1 MRRYLPVALVASSP
15 WPAQA
20 PAQRRRA
27 DRDRRPAHPVSALDG
42 RIVWSDYDPA
52 AKRYFLTQRLNG
64 VTSRLPVDPRSVPFD
79 LDLGPDADGK
89 PVAAYSRCR
98 REPPPRNPPR
108 GAIAQL
114 PEWRLGRGC
123 DLYLYSFEQGREVL
137 VRFASSHGASEFL
150 PTVWTDR
157 IAFAR
162 VYERRRG
169 RAGRRAFLYVRPN
182 SLFTSQGRRGHT
194 RRLPGGP
201 RTGPGPT
208 ALDLATRRLAFGWDS
223 TDPRPLS
230 AVYLDVMRNTGRTAK
245 RRLDRGHSGEL
256 QGREFIAPQF
266 DEQVRVV
273 WLASFE
279 GDKTEARRA
288 PLLLHGRE
296 QEEARIP
303 PLPTDLIL
311 RTEHRRCRGRRGLPL
326 PGLGFRGYRRRAVH
340 HTRRRASPIP
350 GCSEL
355 QPCELRRAQC
365 SSSTALRRC
374 RPRQRQPPASCF
386 GALIVTRSLLSDST
400 RKSWMWS
407 PCRPPGSCRTQR
419 SRTAAA

>member
-1 MRRYLPVALVASSP
+1 MRRTPIATVALLTFTYLVLAAVPAAADELIATVA
-15 WPAQA
+15 
-20 PAQRRRA
+20 
-27 DRDRRPAHPVSALDG
+27 RPTTISALDG

-52 AKRYFLTQRLNG
+52 VKRYFLTQRLNG
-64 VTSRLPVDPRSVPFD
+64 VTSRLPVGARSVPFD

-98 REPPPRNPPR
+98 RDPPPRNRPR

-137 VRFASSHGASEFL
+137 VRFASSRAASEFL

-162 VYERRRG
+162 VFERRRG
-169 RAGRRAFLYVRPN
+169 RAGRRAFLYSRPN

-230 AVYLDVMRNTGRTAK
+230 SVYLDVMRNTGRTAK

-279 GDKTEARRA
+279 GDKTEAHLRRYSFM
-288 PLLLHGRE
+288 GE
-296 QEEARIP
+296 QREEARIP
-303 PLPTDLIL
+303 PLPADFIW
-311 RTEHRRCRGRRGLPL
+311 RTSIAGAVDGDDYLYL
-326 PGLGFRGYRRRAVH
+326 ASGFVDTGGGPCN
-340 HTRRRASPIP
+340 TPASCIAHP
-350 GCSEL
+350 GCSDLE
-355 QPCELRRAQC
+355 PCELRRAL
-365 SSSTALRRC
+365 APAF
-374 RPRQRQPPASCF
+374 RPR
-386 GALIVTRSLLSDST
+386 
-400 RKSWMWS
+400 
-407 PCRPPGSCRTQR
+407 
-419 SRTAAA
+419 